1 MADAPFPSSESSET
15 VEIRSVQPLAPDPVE
30 SPIGESLDEVIPN
43 PGNSSQPIVGLG
55 GSAGSLG
62 ALRSFFSKMAPDS
75 GLAFVVVV
83 HLSPDHESS
92 MAALLQGFTSM
103 SVVQVLDTVKVEPNC
118 VYVIPPAKNLSLSD
132 GELRLSELLAGRG
145 RRVTVDLFFRTLADT
160 HGTQATAIVLSGA
173 DGDGAIGLKRVKER
187 GGLTIAQDPEESEY
201 DGMPRTAIATGTV
214 DWVLPVAEM
223 PDRLLKYYRSEARLF
238 LPPEELPERPQ
249 AKSSDA
255 EAALRD
261 TLSLLQVRTGH
272 DFSEYKRA
280 TILRR
285 IARRMQ
291 VNGVQELPDYLSFV
305 RTHGVEL
312 EALLQDLLI
321 SVTNFFR
328 DREAF
333 QALEAELF
341 RLFQGKKS
349 GDQVRVWVVGCATG
363 EEAYSIA
370 MLLAEY
376 AAKMEQFPSVQL
388 FATDLDEVAIRAG
401 REGLYPETI
410 EADVPE
416 ERLKRFF
423 SREHGQYLI
432 NRTLRES
439 VLFAS
444 HNVLKDSPFSQIDL
458 ISCRNLL
465 IYLNHQAQERVL
477 DLFHFALKSDGLLFL
492 GSSESIDNESP
503 LFRIL
508 DKKHRLYTRIAV
520 NRQSLPM
527 LTRPSSL
534 MRAVELGHRLQASM
548 PQVPMAPQQIQQ
560 HRSVSL
566 TELHFKLL
574 EEFSPGSVLIDKDD
588 NIVHLSERAE
598 RYLHLGG
605 GEATLNLLRVV
616 HPMLRIEVRA
626 AIFRARQT
634 QTPVTAG
641 SIAVE
646 LLGER
651 YSVDLHVRS
660 AKELA
665 PDFLLV
671 IFEEHGIESA
681 EKIVE
686 AQPAEPLIRQLETEL
701 DHVKT
706 HQRATVEEYESSLE
720 ELKASNEELQS
731 INEELRSAT
740 EEVETSREEL
750 QSINEELST
759 VNQELKYKVEELGK
773 ANSDLQNLMAST
785 DIATVFLDRQLR
797 IQRYTP
803 AAVGLFNLIPTDV
816 GRPIS
821 DLSHR
826 LEDYFIVNDAQR
838 VLERLIPVERERR
851 SRDGRWYIARFLPYR
866 TPEDLISG
874 VVLTFV
880 DITERKKAEGEHAR
894 LHAAVA
900 GAQEHLRLIFENV
913 REYAIFSVDRERRVI
928 SWNIGAERLLG
939 LAESEILGSPY
950 DVIFTAEDRAA
961 GVPANEVAQAL
972 AQGHASNERW
982 YQRKDG
988 ARLWGSGV
996 IMAIRGTAGEAVGLV
1011 KILRDETESRRASE
1025 ALVKALRETEAAR
1038 AEAEAANSAKDRF
1051 LAVLSHELRTPLTP
1065 VQLAFP
1071 ILELQPEL
1079 TDSSKEALKMIRRN
1093 VEMEIVLID
1102 DLLDINRIVH
1112 GKVEIELLAV
1122 DVHACVHRALEL
1134 TALDF
1139 SKNDLKC
1146 SVTLTAE
1153 RHHILGDA
1161 GRLRQVFCNLLQNA
1175 AKFAPKGS
1183 EISVYSRNLDGT
1195 GIAIDFTDHGIGIE
1209 SEILPK
1215 IFTPFEQGSPDLAR
1229 RYGGLGLGLAI
1240 SRSLVQMH
1248 GGRITVTSDGLYQ
1261 GATFTVELPVA
1272 SDRQV
1277 SVKLTGMKTD

>member
-1 MADAPFPSSESSET
+1 MSDALFPSSETSKI
-15 VEIRSVQPLAPDPVE
+15 VAIRSAQVLAPVPAEGPV
-30 SPIGESLDEVIPN
+30 GEMLDEVVPN
-43 PGNSSQPIVGLG
+43 PGNSPQPIVGLG
-55 GSAGSLG
+55 GSAGSLA

-75 GLAFVVVV
+75 GLAFVVIV

-92 MAALLQGFTSM
+92 MALLLQAFTSM

-118 VYVIPPAKNLSLSD
+118 VYVIPPAKRLSLSD
-132 GELRLSELLAGRG
+132 GELRLSELSPGRG

-201 DGMPRTAIATGTV
+201 DGMPRTAIATGMV
-214 DWVLPVAEM
+214 DWILPVAEM
-223 PDRLLKYYRSEARLF
+223 PDRLLRYYRSEPRLF
-238 LPPEELPERPQ
+238 LPPEELPHRPQ
-249 AKSSDA
+249 AESSDA
-255 EAALRD
+255 EAALLD

-376 AAKMEQFPSVQL
+376 ATKLEQFPSVQL
-388 FATDLDEVAIRAG
+388 FATDLDELAIRVG

-410 EADVPE
+410 EADVSE

-432 NRTLRES
+432 SRALRES
-439 VLFAS
+439 MLFAS
-444 HNVLKDSPFSQIDL
+444 HNVLKDSPFSHIDL

-477 DLFHFALKSDGLLFL
+477 DLFHFALKSEGLVFL
-492 GSSESIDNESP
+492 GSSESIDNECP
-503 LFRIL
+503 LFRVL
-508 DKKHRLYTRIAV
+508 DKKHRLYTRLSV

-527 LTRPSSL
+527 FTRPSSL

-548 PQVPMAPQQIQQ
+548 PQVPMAPQQMQQ

-598 RYLHLGG
+598 RFLHLRG

-634 QTPVTAG
+634 QTPVKAG

-646 LLGER
+646 LQGER
-651 YSVDLHVRS
+651 YSVDLHVQP

-665 PDFLLV
+665 PDFLLLV
-671 IFEEHGIESA
+671 FEEHRIESV

-759 VNQELKYKVEELGK
+759 VNQELKHKVEELGK

-803 AAVGLFNLIPTDV
+803 AAVGLFNLIPTDI

-826 LEDYFIVNDAQR
+826 LEDYFIVTDAQR

-851 SRDGRWYIARFLPYR
+851 SRDDRWYIARLLPYR

-900 GAQEHLRLIFENV
+900 GAQEHLRMIFENV

-939 LAESEILGSPY
+939 LSESEILGSPY
-950 DVIFTAEDRAA
+950 DVIFTAEDRVA
-961 GVPANEVAQAL
+961 GVPANEVAEAL
-972 AQGHASNERW
+972 AHGHASNERW
-982 YQRKDG
+982 YQRRDG

-996 IMAIRGTAGEAVGLV
+996 IMAMRGTTGEAVGLV
-1011 KILRDETESRRASE
+1011 KILRDETESRRDSE

-1071 ILELQPEL
+1071 ILEFQPDL
-1079 TDSSKEALKMIRRN
+1079 TDSSKEALEMIRRN

-1102 DLLDINRIVH
+1102 DLLDVNRIVH

-1134 TALDF
+1134 TASDF
-1139 SKNDLKC
+1139 SKNDLEC
-1146 SVTLTAE
+1146 TVTLTAE

-1175 AKFAPKGS
+1175 AKFASKGS
-1183 EISVYSRNLDGT
+1183 EIFVCSRNLDGT

-1209 SEILPK
+1209 PEILPN
-1215 IFTPFEQGSPDLAR
+1215 IFTPFERGSPDLAR

-1240 SRSLVQMH
+1240 SRSLVHMH
-1248 GGRITVTSDGLYQ
+1248 GGRITVTSDGLDQ
-1261 GATFTVELPVA
+1261 GATFTVELPIT
-1272 SDRQV
+1272 SDCQV
-1277 SVKLTGMKTD
+1277 SDELTAMETD